1 MPFNLVARATGKTI
15 PLTALNEDG
24 LAAWLAKAGKKT
36 AAWVEGA
43 NFSAICGETLLL
55 PGDGGALA
63 GALLGVDDANDVW
76 SWSAAVDTL
85 PPGRY
90 AVAKSMG
97 KDQATNA
104 ALGWALGTYGFDRY
118 TKVDAPEAELV
129 WPAKAD
135 RGAVLGAASSVA
147 LTRDLINTPSSDMGP
162 AELASA
168 ARKLAREFKAK
179 FSVIVGDDLLK
190 KNYPM
195 VHAVGRASD
204 RAPRLIDIRWGKP
217 SDPKVT
223 IVGKGV
229 CFDSGGLDL
238 KPPTGMKLM
247 KKDMGGAA
255 TTLGLARM
263 IMMAGLPVRLRILV
277 PAVENSVS
285 GNAFRPLDVLQSRA
299 GITVE
304 IGNTDAEG
312 RLILADALYEGAS
325 EKPELMINFAT
336 LTGAARVALGPE
348 LPVMFANNDAL
359 ADDLAK
365 HGERIGDPVWRLPLW
380 KPYRRTLNSKVA
392 DLNNIGE
399 MPQGGAITAA
409 LFMNEF
415 VDAGV
420 PWAHFDIMAW
430 NTSSRP
436 GRPAGGE
443 AMAMRAAF
451 ATIAARFGKSK

>member
-1 MPFNLVARATGKTI
+1 MPFNLAARITGKTI
-15 PLTALNEDG
+15 PLTALTEDG
-24 LAAWLAKAGKKT
+24 LTAWLAKADKTTSTWVEAAHFT
-36 AAWVEGA
+36 AAA
-43 NFSAICGETLLL
+43 GETLLL
-55 PGDGGALA
+55 PRGDGEVA
-63 GALLGVDDANDVW
+63 GALLGVEDANDVW
-76 SWSAAVDTL
+76 SWSAAVETL

-90 AVAKSMG
+90 ALAKSMA
-97 KDQATNA
+97 KSQATNA
-104 ALGWALGTYGFDRY
+104 ALGWALGTYSFDRY
-118 TKVDAPEAELV
+118 SKMKLPEAELV

-147 LTRDLINTPSSDMGP
+147 LTRDLINMPSSDMGP
-162 AELASA
+162 AELAGA
-168 ARKLAREFKAK
+168 ARNLAREFKAK
-179 FSVIVGDDLLK
+179 FTVIVGQDLLR
-190 KNYPM
+190 KNFPM

-204 RAPRLIDIRWGKP
+204 RAPRLIDIRWGKAN
-217 SDPKVT
+217 DPKVT

-238 KPPTGMKLM
+238 KPPAGMKLM

-255 TTLGLARM
+255 NALGLARM
-263 IMMAGLPVRLRILV
+263 IMMAGLPVRLRVLV

-285 GNAFRPLDVLQSRA
+285 GNAFRPLDVLRSRA

-312 RLILADALYEGAS
+312 RLILADALFEGAA
-325 EKPELMINFAT
+325 EKPEMMVDFAT
-336 LTGAARVALGPE
+336 LTGSARVALGPE
-348 LPVMFANNDAL
+348 LPVMFANNDEL
-359 ADDLAK
+359 AADLAK
-365 HGERIGDPVWRLPLW
+365 HGARVGDPVWRLPLW
-380 KPYRRTLNSKVA
+380 KPYRRTLKSNVA

-399 MPQGGAITAA
+399 MSQGGAITAA

-415 VDAGV
+415 VDSGV

-443 AMAMRAAF
+443 AMAIRAAF
-451 ATIAARFGKSK
+451 ATIVARFGSV

>member
-1 MPFNLVARATGKTI
+1 MPFNLAARSTGKTI
-15 PLTALNEDG
+15 PLTALTEDG
-24 LAAWLAKAGKKT
+24 LRAWLAKAGKSTSTWVEAAHFT
-36 AAWVEGA
+36 AAA
-43 NFSAICGETLLL
+43 CETLLV
-55 PGDGGALA
+55 PKGDGTVA
-63 GALLGVDDANDVW
+63 GALLGIEDANDVW
-76 SWSAAVDTL
+76 SWSAAVGKL

-90 AVAKSMG
+90 MLTNSIAKS
-97 KDQATNA
+97 QATNA
-104 ALGWALGTYGFDRY
+104 ALGWALGTYSFDRY
-118 TKVDAPEAELV
+118 LKVKAPEAELV
-129 WPAKAD
+129 WPARAD
-135 RGAVLGAASSVA
+135 RNAVLGAASSVA
-147 LTRDLINTPSSDMGP
+147 LTRDLINMPASDMGP
-162 AELASA
+162 AELAA
-168 ARKLAREFKAK
+168 VARKLAREFKAK
-179 FSVIVGDDLLK
+179 FSVIVGQELLK
-190 KNYPM
+190 KNFPM

-204 RAPRLIDIRWGKP
+204 RAPRLIDIRWGKA

-238 KPPTGMKLM
+238 KPPTGMKMM

-255 TTLGLARM
+255 NALGLARM
-263 IMMAGLPVRLRILV
+263 IMMAGLPVRLRVLV

-325 EKPELMINFAT
+325 EKPEMMVDFAT
-336 LTGAARVALGPE
+336 LTGSARVALGPE
-348 LPVMFANNDAL
+348 LPVMFANNDEL
-359 ADDLAK
+359 AADLAK
-365 HGERIGDPVWRLPLW
+365 HGAIVGDPVWRLPLW
-380 KPYRRTLNSKVA
+380 KPYLRTLKSKVA

-399 MPQGGAITAA
+399 MSQGGAITAA

-415 VDAGV
+415 VDSRV

-451 ATIAARFGKSK
+451 ATIVARFGSS

>member
-1 MPFNLVARATGKTI
+1 
-15 PLTALNEDG
+15 
-24 LAAWLAKAGKKT
+24 
-36 AAWVEGA
+36 
-43 NFSAICGETLLL
+43 
-55 PGDGGALA
+55 
-63 GALLGVDDANDVW
+63 
-76 SWSAAVDTL
+76 
-85 PPGRY
+85 
-90 AVAKSMG
+90 
-97 KDQATNA
+97 
-104 ALGWALGTYGFDRY
+104 
-118 TKVDAPEAELV
+118 
-129 WPAKAD
+129 
-135 RGAVLGAASSVA
+135 
-147 LTRDLINTPSSDMGP
+147 
-162 AELASA
+162 
-168 ARKLAREFKAK
+168 
-179 FSVIVGDDLLK
+179 
-190 KNYPM
+190 
-195 VHAVGRASD
+195 VGRASD
-204 RAPRLIDIRWGKP
+204 RAPRLIDIRWGKA

-238 KPPTGMKLM
+238 KPPTGMKMM

-255 TTLGLARM
+255 NALGLARM
-263 IMMAGLPVRLRILV
+263 IMMAGLPVRLRVLV

-325 EKPELMINFAT
+325 EKPEMMVDFAT
-336 LTGAARVALGPE
+336 LTGSARVALGPE
-348 LPVMFANNDAL
+348 LPVMFANNDEL
-359 ADDLAK
+359 AADLAK
-365 HGERIGDPVWRLPLW
+365 HGAIVGDPVWRLPLW
-380 KPYRRTLNSKVA
+380 KPYLRTLKSNVA

-399 MPQGGAITAA
+399 MSQGGAITAA

-415 VDAGV
+415 VDSRV

-451 ATIAARFGKSK
+451 ATIVARFGSS